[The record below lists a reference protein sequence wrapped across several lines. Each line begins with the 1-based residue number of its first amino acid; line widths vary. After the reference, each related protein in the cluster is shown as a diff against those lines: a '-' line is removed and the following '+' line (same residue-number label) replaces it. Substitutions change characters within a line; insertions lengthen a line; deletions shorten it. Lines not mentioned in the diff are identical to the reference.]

1 MLSSARATMTGFLL
15 LTDGRQVAVR
25 DGLTLGRVAA
35 CDVVIDDT
43 KASRR
48 HATLHVDGAVVE
60 IEDLDSSNGTLLNG
74 KTVKRR
80 VLREGDVIQIGATA
94 ITFRGQA
101 ASVVG
106 AVEDELTFDEP
117 EPAAPSVRESPRPA
131 PAKSVP
137 VRPAAPVTPPPTNPP
152 PVETLEFLDEV
163 VQVRAQPVRPDA
175 AAGKGRPGAP
185 APARR
190 ERGVL
195 QFHKREGG
203 GGLLADDLQQMGTGK
218 RFLMLLLALAVA
230 GALGYLVMRFT
241 Q

>member
-1 MLSSARATMTGFLL
+1 MTGFLL

-74 KTVKRR
+74 KAVKRR

-94 ITFRGQA
+94 ITFREQA
-101 ASVVG
+101 KSA
-106 AVEDELTFDEP
+106 AAPVEDELTFDEP
-117 EPAAPSVRESPRPA
+117 EPAAPPVRESPRPVATPPA
-131 PAKSVP
+131 PA
-137 VRPAAPVTPPPTNPP
+137 RPASPGTPPAPPPAPKPP

-175 AAGKGRPGAP
+175 ASAKGRLGAA

-218 RFLMLLLALAVA
+218 RFLLLLLALAVA

>member
-1 MLSSARATMTGFLL
+1 MTGFLL

-74 KTVKRR
+74 KAVKRR

-94 ITFRGQA
+94 LTFREQA
-101 ASVVG
+101 ASAVS

-117 EPAAPSVRESPRPA
+117 EPAAPVAPAGPTPARPIPAKPAPARPA
-131 PAKSVP
+131 P
-137 VRPAAPVTPPPTNPP
+137 PATPPPGPA

-175 AAGKGRPGAP
+175 AAGKGRPGAA

>member
-1 MLSSARATMTGFLL
+1 MTGFLL

-74 KTVKRR
+74 KAVKRR

-94 ITFRGQA
+94 ITFREQA
-101 ASVVG
+101 ASAVG

-117 EPAAPSVRESPRPA
+117 EPAAPVAPARPIPA
-131 PAKSVP
+131 PPAPS
-137 VRPAAPVTPPPTNPP
+137 RPAAPATPPPPAP
-152 PVETLEFLDEV
+152 APGETLEFLDEV
-163 VQVRAQPVRPDA
+163 VQVRAQPARPDA
-175 AAGKGRPGAP
+175 AAGKGRPGAA

>member
-74 KTVKRR
+74 KAVKRR

-94 ITFRGQA
+94 ITFREQA
-101 ASVVG
+101 ASAV
-106 AVEDELTFDEP
+106 APVEDELTFDEP
-117 EPAAPSVRESPRPA
+117 EPAAPPVRESPRPA
-131 PAKSVP
+131 PAQP
-137 VRPAAPVTPPPTNPP
+137 APTRPASPVTPP

-175 AAGKGRPGAP
+175 ASAKGRPGAA

-203 GGLLADDLQQMGTGK
+203 GGLLADDLQQMGSGK

>member
-1 MLSSARATMTGFLL
+1 MTGFLL

-94 ITFRGQA
+94 ITFREDAARA
-101 ASVVG
+101 AS

-117 EPAAPSVRESPRPA
+117 EPAAPPVRETPRPV
-131 PAKSVP
+131 PAKSAP
-137 VRPAAPVTPPPTNPP
+137 LRPASPVTPPPAPP

-175 AAGKGRPGAP
+175 ASGKGRAGATAP
-185 APARR
+185 AHR

-203 GGLLADDLQQMGTGK
+203 GGLLGDDLKQMGTGK
-218 RFLMLLLALAVA
+218 RFLLLLLALAVA
-230 GALGYLVMRFT
+230 AALGYLVMRFT